1 MSEGK
6 NTPAGAWSLLADPSE
21 RFRLLVEG
29 VKDYAIFMLDA
40 GGRVAT
46 WNVGAERIKGYR
58 AEEIVGQHFSC
69 FYPPEDVR
77 AGKPE
82 WELRGATAA
91 GRLEDEGWRLRKD
104 GSRFWAD
111 VVITA
116 VRDKQGTL
124 VGFAKVTRD
133 LTERRRVE
141 TALRASEEQFRALA
155 ATANDAIISA
165 DSQGNIIYFNP
176 YAERV
181 FGYAAGE
188 VAGQPITL
196 LMPERFHEA
205 HRAGL
210 RRYLAT
216 GEARVVGQTVEL
228 VGKRRDGTEFPI
240 ELSLASWQ
248 RQTDTVFTAFVRDIT
263 ARKQADEAL
272 QRYAAQ
278 LEAANAE
285 LDAFT
290 YSVSHDLRAP
300 LRAMDGY
307 AGALL
312 EDYGGVLD
320 EQGRRFLRVIRDS
333 ATQMGHL
340 IDSLL
345 AFARL
350 GRQQLATAP
359 IDMTALAEAVVA
371 DLRGNHAAEPFE
383 MSVRRLPPTRGDSS
397 LLRQVFAN
405 LIGNAFKFTRG
416 RPDPRVEIGA
426 RAEGADTVYYV
437 KDNGVGFDQ
446 RYAGKLFKVFSR
458 LHRVEEFE
466 GSGVGLALVQ
476 RIVQRHGGRVW
487 AEGQVNAGATFCFT
501 LHSEAANALTGRA
514 GSS

>member
-1 MSEGK
+1 MSESK
-6 NTPAGAWSLLADPSE
+6 NAPGAWSLVADPAE
-21 RFRLLVEG
+21 RFHLLVES

-58 AEEIVGQHFSC
+58 AEEIVGQHFSR
-69 FYPPEDVR
+69 FYPPEDVQ

-82 WELRGATAA
+82 LELRSAAAA
-91 GRLEDEGWRLRKD
+91 GRVEDEGWRVRKD

-133 LTERRRVE
+133 LTEQRRAE

-165 DSQGNIIYFNP
+165 DSQGNITYFNP
-176 YAERV
+176 HAERV

-188 VAGQPITL
+188 VAGRAITL
-196 LMPERFHEA
+196 LMPDRFHEA

-216 GEARVVGQTVEL
+216 GQAKVIGRTVEL
-228 VGKRRDGTEFPI
+228 VGKRKDGTEFPI
-240 ELSLASWQ
+240 ELSLASW
-248 RQTDTVFTAFVRDIT
+248 RHETDIVFTAFIRDIT
-263 ARKQADEAL
+263 ARKQVEETL
-272 QRYAAQ
+272 QRYAAR

-312 EDYGGVLD
+312 EDYGAVLD
-320 EQGRRFLRVIRDS
+320 EQGQRFLRVIRDS
-333 ATQMGHL
+333 ATQMGRL
-340 IDSLL
+340 IDALL
-345 AFARL
+345 TFARL

-359 IDMTALAEAVVA
+359 IDMTALAEAAVA
-371 DLRGNHAAEPFE
+371 DLRGNHAAEPLE
-383 MSVRRLPPTRGDSS
+383 VSVQPLPPTTGDSS

-416 RPDPRVEIGA
+416 QTDPRVEIGA

-446 RYAGKLFKVFSR
+446 RYADKLFKVFSR

-466 GSGVGLALVQ
+466 GSGVGLALVH

-501 LHSEAANALTGRA
+501 LHSGAEDAVPRRA
-514 GSS
+514 RPS